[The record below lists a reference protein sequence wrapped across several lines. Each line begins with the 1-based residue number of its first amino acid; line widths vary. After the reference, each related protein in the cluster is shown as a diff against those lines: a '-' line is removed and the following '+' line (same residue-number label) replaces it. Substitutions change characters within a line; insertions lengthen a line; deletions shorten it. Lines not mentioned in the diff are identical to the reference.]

1 MKLFFRKNTVKVIPG
16 RSWPQYTIQFHFT
29 SPNNFS
35 HFRVSYSLLQ
45 QNNQNPTSQLII
57 IIIIK
62 QYDKNSKLFLFSPKK
77 CVLLSIES
85 MLSFSHSLSYK
96 HIHSTHIH
104 THTHAY
110 NSHTHTVHTCCQR
123 CSTIVSKTVLQL
135 KSYFWRFSV
144 AMW

>member
-35 HFRVSYSLLQ
+35 HFKVSYSLLQ

-96 HIHSTHIH
+96 HIHIH
-104 THTHAY
+104 MHTTHTHILYILVVSAAPQLY
-110 NSHTHTVHTCCQR
+110 QKQF
-123 CSTIVSKTVLQL
+123 CSWKATFDVSQ
-135 KSYFWRFSV
+135 
-144 AMW
+144 